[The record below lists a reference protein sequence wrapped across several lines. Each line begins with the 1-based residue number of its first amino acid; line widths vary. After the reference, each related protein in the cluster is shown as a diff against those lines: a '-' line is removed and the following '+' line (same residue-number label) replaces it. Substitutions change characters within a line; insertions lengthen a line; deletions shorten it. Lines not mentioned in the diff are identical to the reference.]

1 MESST
6 NADHS
11 PGPDGTAGHGA
22 DGATADG
29 VNEQRWR
36 QVFAGEEHQLAHL
49 RCCLA
54 ALLPPCEA
62 RDDVVSI
69 ATELGSN
76 AIRHTASGNGG
87 SFAVEITWSQHVVR
101 VAVADAGGL
110 AGPRVIDDPAEEHGR
125 GLLLVRGLAA
135 RMGVAGDQRG
145 RLVWADV
152 VWDGLSAAAA
162 SAPDEDET
170 TIRIGE
176 AALAARFAGVTTWFG
191 RSTLAWWAVAGSGE
205 LVTAPSASALA
216 SLLDRLL
223 GAPTRQLGGIPCG
236 VLPGHSPTSSG
247 AATGMDLAPGSR
259 WASC

>member
-1 MESST
+1 MEHSTSACHSS
-6 NADHS
+6 
-11 PGPDGTAGHGA
+11 GVDGTAGHGA

-29 VNEQRWR
+29 ANEQRWR

-49 RCCLA
+49 RRCLA
-54 ALLPPCEA
+54 SLLPPCEA

-101 VAVADAGGL
+101 VAVADAGGVV
-110 AGPRVIDDPAEEHGR
+110 GPRVIDDPAEEHGR

-152 VWDGLSAAAA
+152 AWDGLGAASA
-162 SAPDEDET
+162 SAPDDDEAA
-170 TIRIGE
+170 IRVGE

-216 SLLDRLL
+216 RLLERLL
-223 GAPTRQLGGIPCG
+223 GAPSRLRGGIPGG
-236 VLPGHSPTSSG
+236 VPPGHSPMPSG
-247 AATGMDLAPGSR
+247 AATGMDLVPGSR